1 MLGLIGAAVLL
12 LLVVKPSFLNGKVL
26 DVKTA
31 QAGVQQIL
39 TDPTNGYGM
48 ENISNI
54 RCNNGKNPTAKK
66 GASFTCE
73 VNVDGK
79 IRKVKVVFS
88 DDNGTYEVDRP
99 R

>member
-1 MLGLIGAAVLL
+1 MLIGGVAMLGLIGAAVLL

-26 DVKTA
+26 DVKKA

-54 RCNNGKNPTAKK
+54 R
-66 GASFTCE
+66 
-73 VNVDGK
+73 
-79 IRKVKVVFS
+79 
-88 DDNGTYEVDRP
+88 
-99 R
+99 